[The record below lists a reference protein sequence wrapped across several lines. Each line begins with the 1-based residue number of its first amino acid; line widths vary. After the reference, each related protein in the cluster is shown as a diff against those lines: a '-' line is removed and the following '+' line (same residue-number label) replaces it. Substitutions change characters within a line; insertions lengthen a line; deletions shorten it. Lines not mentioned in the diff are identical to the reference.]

1 MITTKQLVYTIVE
14 IVKHYLIEAGD
25 YSNDL
30 EEQYSI
36 RETVSGFTI
45 DGYYICDYEYIPIFV
60 DESKI
65 PESYEKVN
73 KNNFFSL
80 TIEDCTDIGE
90 VINKISKKDEIK
102 GLDANQF
109 FLSMLL
115 YPEVWKTIPIYK
127 VKDENIKNLL
137 SIEKNQSLFS
147 FNDIYSDDGNYK
159 LLEALESANAKSSST
174 RDNFDKEI
182 IK

>member
-45 DGYYICDYEYIPIFV
+45 DGYYICDYEYIQIFV

-65 PESYEKVN
+65 PESYDRVN

-80 TIEDCTDIGE
+80 RIEDCTDIGE
-90 VINKISKKDEIK
+90 VINKISKTIKDMYIEYLENTKNKIK
-102 GLDANQF
+102 
-109 FLSMLL
+109 
-115 YPEVWKTIPIYK
+115 
-127 VKDENIKNLL
+127 
-137 SIEKNQSLFS
+137 
-147 FNDIYSDDGNYK
+147 
-159 LLEALESANAKSSST
+159 
-174 RDNFDKEI
+174 
-182 IK
+182 

>member
-36 RETVSGFTI
+36 RETESGFKI

-80 TIEDCTDIGE
+80 RIEDCTDIGE
-90 VINKISKKDEIK
+90 VINKISKTFKDMYVEYLENTKNKIIFQDDK
-102 GLDANQF
+102 KYILNKQSKITVQASAKNAAC
-109 FLSMLL
+109 LS
-115 YPEVWKTIPIYK
+115 
-127 VKDENIKNLL
+127 
-137 SIEKNQSLFS
+137 EKQH
-147 FNDIYSDDGNYK
+147 
-159 LLEALESANAKSSST
+159 
-174 RDNFDKEI
+174 
-182 IK
+182 

>member
-25 YSNDL
+25 YSGDL

-36 RETVSGFTI
+36 RETESGFTI

-73 KNNFFSL
+73 KNNFF
-80 TIEDCTDIGE
+80 TIKIEDCNNIEE
-90 VINKISKKDEIK
+90 VIKTISDTYRDMYIEYLENTKNKI
-102 GLDANQF
+102 N
-109 FLSMLL
+109 
-115 YPEVWKTIPIYK
+115 
-127 VKDENIKNLL
+127 
-137 SIEKNQSLFS
+137 
-147 FNDIYSDDGNYK
+147 
-159 LLEALESANAKSSST
+159 
-174 RDNFDKEI
+174 
-182 IK
+182 

>member
-45 DGYYICDYEYIPIFV
+45 DGYYICDYEYIQIYV

-90 VINKISKKDEIK
+90 VLNKISKTFKDMYVEY
-102 GLDANQF
+102 LEN
-109 FLSMLL
+109 
-115 YPEVWKTIPIYK
+115 TINKI
-127 VKDENIKNLL
+127 N
-137 SIEKNQSLFS
+137 
-147 FNDIYSDDGNYK
+147 
-159 LLEALESANAKSSST
+159 
-174 RDNFDKEI
+174 
-182 IK
+182 